1 MPTEFPPI
9 EIKFFLCT
17 GEIVKYDELSTHPD
31 CHIVGHLCYIADE
44 GKRVTAMAYWR
55 ESVSC
60 GNVPPL
66 KPTVD
71 CLMIGDVRAIRCR
84 YPGCERSQR
93 WEIGKAAFLALMSR
107 WAAPLLNRKV
117 SQ

>member
-1 MPTEFPPI
+1 MPTDVPPI

-17 GEIVKYDELSTHPD
+17 GEIVKYDELAKHPES
-31 CHIVGHLCYIADE
+31 HIIGHLCYLADE

-60 GNVPPL
+60 HQVPPL

-84 YPGCERSQR
+84 YPGCERSER

-107 WAAPLLNRKV
+107 YGVEKWNE
-117 SQ
+117 

>member
-1 MPTEFPPI
+1 MPTDIPPI

-17 GEIVKYDELSTHPD
+17 GEIVKYDELAKHPD
-31 CHIVGHLCYIADE
+31 SHIIGHLCYLADE

-84 YPGCERSQR
+84 YPGCDRSER

-107 WAAPLLNRKV
+107 YGVETWNE
-117 SQ
+117 